1 MKFLINRK
9 NSILRRFYPR
19 ERAKST
25 FDINYED
32 LRERGFKGI
41 VFDIDNTLVGHDAP
55 ANEQARNLVEKIK
68 ELGFAACVVSNNSEK
83 RVKDFAENLGLLFV
97 FDAKKPSRKG
107 YRRAMKLMKTNR
119 FNTVS
124 IGDQI
129 FTDVFGANRTGMHS
143 ILVSPLAEKEKKSIK
158 LKRKLEK
165 IVLFFYK
172 REKPDE
178 DNSNKRAEP

>member
-1 MKFLINRK
+1 MKFNIKRK
-9 NSILRRFYPR
+9 NSIFRRFYPR

-25 FDINYED
+25 FEIDYEE
-32 LRERGFKGI
+32 LWTRGFKGI

-55 ANEQARNLVEKIK
+55 ADEQARELMDKIRAI
-68 ELGFAACVVSNNSEK
+68 GFKTCVVSNNKES
-83 RVKDFAENLGLLFV
+83 RVKDFADNLGMFFV

-107 YRRAMKLMKTNR
+107 YRQAMNQMKTNR

-143 ILVSPLAEKEKKSIK
+143 ILVCPLAEKEKKSIK
-158 LKRKLEK
+158 FKRKLEK

-172 REKPDE
+172 REKSDE
-178 DNSNKRAEP
+178 NTGN